1 MVNFEVFRFQP
12 IQSTEVVAFDNLLGT
27 QKIRMKTSTLESN
40 DLIAPELTHM
50 DLHGV
55 CDGLQRAVARTVLVH

>member
-1 MVNFEVFRFQP
+1 M
-12 IQSTEVVAFDNLLGT
+12 
-27 QKIRMKTSTLESN
+27 KISTLESN

-55 CDGLQRAVARTVLVH
+55 CDGLQRAVARTVLVHQVEPCNLMGKLLSISVSSKKNWCPF

>member
-1 MVNFEVFRFQP
+1 
-12 IQSTEVVAFDNLLGT
+12 
-27 QKIRMKTSTLESN
+27 MKTSTLESN

-55 CDGLQRAVARTVLVH
+55 CDGLQRAAARTVVIHQVEPCNLIGKLLSMSVSSEKLVPLLIK

>member
-1 MVNFEVFRFQP
+1 
-12 IQSTEVVAFDNLLGT
+12 
-27 QKIRMKTSTLESN
+27 MKTSTLESN

-55 CDGLQRAVARTVLVH
+55 CDGLQRAVARTSTVNCCNASGGTVQFDREVTINVRIQ